1 MMYVPIIKKYNTK
14 MPAPSSQKNPL
25 RYSDHT
31 YWRKYQ
37 AFFPAHLAIG
47 GDDIIEEETFTWQ
60 SMHIHL
66 DRFPVP
72 DARATVILVHGA
84 GGYGRLFAPMGKLLQ
99 GLGYEVI
106 APDLPGYGLSPAPAT
121 LIDYATWSDLIVD
134 LVEQEHLRTQ
144 RPVVLFGGSIGGF
157 LAYLCAA
164 KSPYVAGLIATTLA
178 DTRLRQ
184 VKKEL
189 TKNRLLQ
196 YVGLP
201 LLQWTT
207 PLVGNLR
214 LPVKWFTHMQ
224 RMSNQPA
231 LVKLVM
237 QDALGGA
244 NKVPLRLLN
253 SLFTALPAKEP
264 ESFTQ
269 CPILLTH
276 PAADTWTTVDSS
288 LLFFNRLNVHK
299 QLVLLDNC
307 GHFPVEQPGLQ
318 QFENA
323 VRQFLQAIVDTHSPH
338 KSARQKPETGP

>member
-1 MMYVPIIKKYNTK
+1 
-14 MPAPSSQKNPL
+14 MPAATHTTPPA
-25 RYSDHT
+25 RYTHHT

-99 GLGYEVI
+99 GLGYEVV

-121 LIDYATWSDLIVD
+121 SINYTTWTDLLVD

-144 RPVVLFGGSIGGF
+144 RRVVLFGGSIGGF

-178 DTRLRQ
+178 DTRLAQ
-184 VKKEL
+184 VQKEL
-189 TKNRLLQ
+189 TRNRFLQ
-196 YVGLP
+196 YAGLP
-201 LLQWTT
+201 LLKWAT
-207 PLVGNLR
+207 PLVGNWR

-224 RMSNQPA
+224 RMSNQPD

-237 QDALGGA
+237 EDTLGGA
-244 NKVPLRLLN
+244 NRVPLRLLN
-253 SLFTALPAKEP
+253 SLFNVTPAQEP

-269 CPILLTH
+269 CPVLLTH
-276 PAADTWTTVDSS
+276 PAADTWTSVDRS
-288 LLFFNRLNVHK
+288 LLFFNRLTVKK
-299 QLVLLDNC
+299 QLVLLENC

-318 QFENA
+318 QFEDA
-323 VRQFLQAIVDTHSPH
+323 VNHFLQTITETHATKNTP
-338 KSARQKPETGP
+338 